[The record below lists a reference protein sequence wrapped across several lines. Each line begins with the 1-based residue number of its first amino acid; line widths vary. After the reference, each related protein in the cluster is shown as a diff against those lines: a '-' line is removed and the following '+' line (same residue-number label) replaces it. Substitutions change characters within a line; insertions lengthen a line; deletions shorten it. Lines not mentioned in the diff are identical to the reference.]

1 MALMRRGAAAFR
13 CAVAEMQ
20 GWRIGHEADG
30 KATEDIDMT
39 RPRAEMLI
47 LLMEE
52 IPKNHLGFAKP
63 CKSWD
68 KLPTST
74 GEPDF

>member
-30 KATEDIDMT
+30 KATENIDMT

-47 LLMEE
+47 LLTEE
-52 IPKNHLGFAKP
+52 ITNNHLGFTKP
-63 CKSWD
+63 CESWD
-68 KLPTST
+68 KLQTR
-74 GEPDF
+74 